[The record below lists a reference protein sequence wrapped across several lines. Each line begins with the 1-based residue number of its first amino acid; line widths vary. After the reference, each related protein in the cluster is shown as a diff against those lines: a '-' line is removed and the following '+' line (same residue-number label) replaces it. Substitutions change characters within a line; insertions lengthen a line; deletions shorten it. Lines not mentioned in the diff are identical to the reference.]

1 MPVPVDISAWKSA
14 PFAVE
19 GETIFAVGDVHGC
32 ARELEALLEAIA
44 ALARERQAKRHLIY
58 LGDLIDR
65 GPDNIG
71 TLRLWSE
78 DAAAW
83 GVDRI
88 DRVMGNHEM
97 IMLLTLAGEAHA
109 AKAEAMWRSD
119 SMGGEAVLA
128 EMRAACRDPR
138 APPTYALAVLALG
151 EGVVRHLLTQRSHL
165 RVGNTL
171 FVHGG
176 LDGRTDPQGFLATPW
191 TAFTDARWAWITHG
205 FLDWRGGFKGTLVVH
220 GHTPPD
226 KHRAISGMD
235 DPHLFEGDR
244 LSLDGG
250 SARTGIVTAA
260 EIQDGRYR
268 ILRAGT
274 ARNSGSPTPLPE

>member
-1 MPVPVDISAWKSA
+1 MTVPIDVSDWKTA

-19 GETIFAVGDVHGC
+19 GKTVFAVGDVHGC
-32 ARELEALLEAIA
+32 ASELTVLLEAIA
-44 ALARERQAKRHLIY
+44 TLARERQARRHLIY

-71 TLRLWSE
+71 ALRLWAE
-78 DAAAW
+78 DATAR

-88 DRVMGNHEM
+88 DRVMGNHE
-97 IMLLTLAGEAHA
+97 IMMMLTLAGEAHA
-109 AKAEAMWRSD
+109 TKAEAMWRSD
-119 SMGGEAVLA
+119 SMGGEKVLA
-128 EMRAACRDPR
+128 EMRAAVRDPC
-138 APPTYALAVLALG
+138 APPTYALAVAALG
-151 EGVVRHLLTQRSHL
+151 EGVMRHLMTQRSHL
-165 RVGNTL
+165 RIGNTL

-176 LDGRTDPQGFLATPW
+176 LDGQADPRTFLAPPW

-205 FLDWRGGFKGTLVVH
+205 FLDWRGGFRGTLVVH
-220 GHTPPD
+220 GHTPPE
-226 KHRAISGMD
+226 KHRSISGVD

-268 ILRAGT
+268 ILKACT
-274 ARNSGSPTPLPE
+274 ARNSGSTSPLPG